1 MMKKVITTSDAPK
14 AIGPYSQA
22 IQVGSMVFISGQIP
36 IVPQTGEICSSM
48 IGDQAHQ
55 VFQNL
60 QAICQAAGGTLA
72 DLVKITIY
80 LTDLSHFEIVNQIM
94 QSYFNSPYP
103 ARVTIGVASL
113 PKQSGIEIEGVMILP
128 SCESL

>member
-1 MMKKVITTSDAPK
+1 MKKVIITHEAPQ

-22 IQVGSMVFISGQIP
+22 IQVGPMVFISGQIP
-36 IVPQTGEICSSM
+36 IVPETGEVCSSM
-48 IGDQAHQ
+48 ISEQTHQ
-55 VFQNL
+55 VFKNL
-60 QAICQAAGGTLA
+60 QAICLAAGGTLA

-94 QSYFNSPYP
+94 QSYFKAPFP

-113 PKQSGIEIEGVMILP
+113 PRQASIEIEGIMAL
-128 SCESL
+128 S